1 MRWHLVGTYWVFKW
15 NLTENI
21 IYPPQFFSISH
32 MKEQSHRE
40 VSNLPEI
47 TWLRCQNWGPTQAI
61 SSLNFT
67 IIISQLLMEK
77 NTLFSSQSLHKTKHG
92 VIMVDQEPDYYVD
105 LSSITQISPGAPG
118 FVDKLLFPKP
128 ISSPS
133 GGAFISLQ
141 LGYACQ
147 SALGGNRWKLPQDHR
162 GSAGH
167 VPQSPNSCDSTP
179 PRLCHPQ
186 ASSLWWQSSP
196 CPLVSHFLLLSVIFE
211 PWEGQTGLTPI
222 CLILFFPVYQDF
234 YLLRAYCVPDTISGN
249 WHALCHLILS
259 ATLNCP
265 LRFMKKVGLRG
276 LK

>member
-21 IYPPQFFSISH
+21 IYPPPFFSISH

-67 IIISQLLMEK
+67 IIIISQLLMEK
-77 NTLFSSQSLHKTKHG
+77 NTLFSSQSLYKTKHG
-92 VIMVDQEPDYYVD
+92 VIMVDQEPDCYVD

-133 GGAFISLQ
+133 GGILYFPPAGLCLPISSWRKEVEASTRPQRFCWTCASKPKELWQ
-141 LGYACQ
+141 HPSQ
-147 SALGGNRWKLPQDHR
+147 AL
-162 GSAGH
+162 S
-167 VPQSPNSCDSTP
+167 ST
-179 PRLCHPQ
+179 
-186 ASSLWWQSSP
+186 S
-196 CPLVSHFLLLSVIFE
+196 F
-211 PWEGQTGLTPI
+211 
-222 CLILFFPVYQDF
+222 
-234 YLLRAYCVPDTISGN
+234 
-249 WHALCHLILS
+249 
-259 ATLNCP
+259 
-265 LRFMKKVGLRG
+265 
-276 LK
+276 